1 MVVNS
6 TELGSSLSFW
16 GVNLS
21 RADHWAAWMTNIS
34 GSCQHHF
41 LVLSS
46 TWSQIYFDESV
57 GCKCFCHRFYYQLL
71 EIKSLKKPRFGML
84 KVTASAIAQ
93 NFFVSKNVNLHWSSR
108 VPIHKWDV
116 FDRLFKR
123 GNKIFCVCIY
133 LVREDISFLL
143 IENWIPMTEV
153 FPGIPYYLQDILK
166 VRRNIL
172 KPETNHSF
180 VNWLYCNNWMK
191 RSFHQC

>member
-1 MVVNS
+1 MNDQHIRIMS
-6 TELGSSLSFW
+6 TSFLSFIF
-16 GVNLS
+16 NLI
-21 RADHWAAWMTNIS
+21 TN
-34 GSCQHHF
+34 
-41 LVLSS
+41 LLR
-46 TWSQIYFDESV
+46 WV

-133 LVREDISFLL
+133 LLREKISFLL

-166 VRRNIL
+166 VGWKIL
-172 KPETNHSF
+172 KPETNHSCT
-180 VNWLYCNNWMK
+180 VERILLTYLRILLTYRYLINYGL
-191 RSFHQC
+191 